1 MPEERKPVRVERHGG
16 VARVCFDRPESLNAL
31 DEATAEA
38 FRDAC
43 IAVTGDGT
51 VRAVVVEGAGRAFM
65 AGGDI
70 DRFAAT
76 PEKAAAVASAIITP
90 FHQGLLALR
99 HGDAPVVAAVHGV
112 AAGAGLSL
120 MLACDIAIAADDA
133 RFVFAYTGIGTSP
146 DGSSSFFLPR
156 VVGLRRALEI
166 SLLNEP
172 VTAQRALEL
181 GLVNR
186 LAAPAELEGEALALA
201 ERLAAGPTRAY
212 GRLRRLYEQSFG
224 ASLAEQ
230 LEAERVAFM
239 ASARTRDFAEGVAA
253 FREKREATFD
263 GR

>member
-1 MPEERKPVRVERHGG
+1 MSASTGPE
-16 VARVCFDRPESLNAL
+16 ALNAL

-43 IAVTGDGT
+43 IAVAEDRT
-51 VRAVVVEGAGRAFM
+51 VRAVVMEGAGRAFM
-65 AGGDI
+65 AGGDVA
-70 DRFAAT
+70 RFAAT

-99 HGDAPVVAAVHGV
+99 QGDAPVIAAVHGV

-120 MLACDIAIAADDA
+120 MLACDMAIAADDA
-133 RFVFAYTGIGTSP
+133 RFVFAYTGIGASP

-156 VVGLRRALEI
+156 VVGLRRAMEI

-172 VTAQRALEL
+172 VTADRALEL

-186 LAAPAELEGEALALA
+186 LVPAADVPRVALALA
-201 ERLAAGPTRAY
+201 EQLAAGPTRAY

-230 LEAERVAFM
+230 LEAERMAFM
-239 ASARTRDFAEGVAA
+239 ESARTRDFAEGVAA
-253 FREKREATFD
+253 FRDKREPKFD